1 MSRRLPPLRDIAAR
15 NALAEKNLPLV
26 PFVVKHLF
34 GGRRLGPDE
43 MADACQDGY
52 LGLLRAA
59 ELWDDTAGI
68 TFGTYAF
75 YWIKQTVLRGRAED
89 DLILVPQYHRGP
101 IREALRARLRA
112 VRLDCPGGS
121 EDGWGR
127 NRDGKTTVAT
137 LPAPEPVPPPTRY
150 DLSRVLACCRTSRQ
164 REVIRA
170 RARGESLQSV
180 ARRLGLTRE
189 GVRQIQLRATAA
201 VRAAAGDGVDFELD

>member
-1 MSRRLPPLRDIAAR
+1 MNKRLPPLRGWAER
-15 NALAEKNLPLV
+15 NALAEQNLPLV

-170 RARGESLQSV
+170 RIRGEPDGEI
-180 ARRLGLTRE
+180 ARRLGMTRSR
-189 GVRQIQLRATAA
+189 VHQIRQEAFAA
-201 VRAAAGDGVDFELD
+201 VRAAAEAGDYFELD